1 MTWVRLQSDVVEKNK
16 RGALTMLDK
25 IKTRKPDV
33 VLTTPAQASASA
45 INITT
50 PKFELEYTSS
60 SPLNNPTDGRDF
72 TKTTLAP
79 TPQPTLHQQIP

>member
-1 MTWVRLQSDVVEKNK
+1 MTWVRLQSNVVEKNK

-25 IKTRKPDV
+25 IKTRKP
-33 VLTTPAQASASA
+33 SA

-50 PKFELEYTSS
+50 PKFELEYTST
-60 SPLNNPTDGRDF
+60 SPLNYPTDGRDF

-79 TPQPTLHQQIP
+79 NLQATLHQQIP